1 MFKKNNE
8 PILREP
14 RMLQLKLQNFAI
26 YVGLSVAA
34 PSICFGSEACNLAF
48 DFHAVNEIGTITS
61 GDPLKGKITFTV
73 DRHWQQGSETRSY
86 FTNGLMTLSGANVGQ
101 VTGAVDIVSVV
112 RAPHT
117 WDYISM
123 VANDV
128 KGNLGGETRY
138 YDPMIFTLADTPG
151 SLESFDLPK
160 TTDHWNLLTR
170 TQKFQFHTPDANQI
184 FYGTVSNLLG
194 ECSS

>member
-1 MFKKNNE
+1 MFRRNNLGNKGKQTM
-8 PILREP
+8 IRAKFRNLAT
-14 RMLQLKLQNFAI
+14 L
-26 YVGLSVAA
+26 VGLSLFA
-34 PSICFGSEACNLAF
+34 PSLTLASETCMLEF
-48 DFHAVNEIGTITS
+48 DFHAVNNIGTITT
-61 GDPLKGKITFTV
+61 GDALKGKISFTV
-73 DRHWQQGSETRSY
+73 DRYWQQGSETRSY
-86 FTNGLMTLSGANVGQ
+86 FTNGLMTLSDAQLGQ

-138 YDPMIFTLADTPG
+138 YDPMIFTLADAPNT
-151 SLESFDLPK
+151 LTSFDLPK
-160 TTDHWNLLTR
+160 STDHWNLLTK

-184 FYGTVSNLLG
+184 FYGNVSTLRG